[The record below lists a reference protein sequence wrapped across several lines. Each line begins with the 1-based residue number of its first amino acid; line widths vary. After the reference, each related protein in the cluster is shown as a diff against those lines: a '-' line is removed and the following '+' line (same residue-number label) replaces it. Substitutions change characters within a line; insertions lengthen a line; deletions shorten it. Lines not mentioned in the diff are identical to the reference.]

1 MKTTKLDH
9 RLLLVLCFRR
19 GEVFEEVKYNF
30 QQWNRV
36 VRQFLQAGQ
45 EQMELFG
52 IVFRVGP
59 MGKRMKIDK
68 MAREILF
75 LHFSAESELERQKKL
90 VMRTQRMDNNI

>member
-1 MKTTKLDH
+1 MAKVS
-9 RLLLVLCFRR
+9 LLLVLYFRR

-30 QQWNRV
+30 QQLNHV
-36 VRQFLQAGQ
+36 VRQFLQVGQ

-68 MAREILF
+68 RVQEI
-75 LHFSAESELERQKKL
+75 
-90 VMRTQRMDNNI
+90 

>member
-1 MKTTKLDH
+1 MTEFS
-9 RLLLVLCFRR
+9 LLLVLYFRR

-30 QQWNRV
+30 QQLNLV

-59 MGKRMKIDK
+59 MDKRMKIDK
-68 MAREILF
+68 RVPEI
-75 LHFSAESELERQKKL
+75 
-90 VMRTQRMDNNI
+90 